1 MYGARVFSYRSLS
14 TLIIDGCG
22 ARVLESC
29 CFAVP
34 VCRKSMIGHGRS
46 LRSKGPPQE
55 NIHPHTYIHTYY
67 TYYVQSHPDKRT
79 TQTLFTETIDLY
91 MCEILNMFM
100 HGTCARRN
108 FNLSSQPTVVIA
120 VQYRF
125 LRSCIENEN
134 ENECVTEHTQD
145 MAGPVK

>member
-79 TQTLFTETIDLY
+79 TQTLFTDTIDIYIPVCLFGV
-91 MCEILNMFM
+91 CLWTGPTRAGTSISLN
-100 HGTCARRN
+100 RRWS
-108 FNLSSQPTVVIA
+108 LPSSTGFYAAASKTKPRV
-120 VQYRF
+120 
-125 LRSCIENEN
+125 
-134 ENECVTEHTQD
+134 
-145 MAGPVK
+145 